1 MPDMST
7 IRTRRRV
14 LRAVVAGVVLSGLTV
29 GCGADHEQP
38 PRPVKIA
45 FSDDWQSV
53 FVMNPDG
60 TGVTRIAAGT
70 DPSFAPDGSKI
81 VVGGPSISMMD
92 PDGGNIVKLAD
103 GGFHPTF
110 SPDGSRIA
118 FTRGG
123 VIYVVSTDGGEPR
136 PLTGAPD
143 TVGPDLTSSQHPAFS
158 PDGSKIAFTRANTVW
173 EMAADGTGARKL
185 LADPYFNSEPVFAPD
200 GAGIVFTSNR
210 GGKNRSEIYVMD
222 VHGDHV
228 RPLTDDSTEHPSFS
242 PDGTK
247 ILFARFTHDSAS
259 KAGAEVWVMNSDG
272 GNPRRLTDPKQVAQH
287 PSWGRGTD
295 S

>member
-1 MPDMST
+1 MSR
-7 IRTRRRV
+7 IRAKGRV
-14 LRAVVAGVVLSGLTV
+14 LQVVAVGVVLSGLIV
-29 GCGADHEQP
+29 GCGADHGQP
-38 PRPVKIA
+38 PRPAKIV
-45 FSDDWQSV
+45 FTDDWQSV
-53 FVMNPDG
+53 FSMNPDG
-60 TGVTRIAAGT
+60 TGVARIAAGT

-81 VVGGPSISMMD
+81 VVGGRSISTMD
-92 PDGGNIVKLAD
+92 PDGSNVVQLAD
-103 GGFHPTF
+103 DGFHPTF
-110 SPDGSRIA
+110 SPDSSRIA

-123 VIYVVSTDGGEPR
+123 IIYVMNTDGGELR
-136 PLTGAPD
+136 QLTGAPN

-158 PDGSKIAFTRANTVW
+158 PDGSKIAFTRADTVW

-185 LADPYFNSEPVFAPD
+185 LEDPYFNSEPVFTPD
-200 GAGIVFTSNR
+200 GTGIVFTSNR

-228 RPLTDDSTEHPSFS
+228 RPLTDDSTGHPSFS

-247 ILFARFTHDSAS
+247 ILFARFTRDPSS
-259 KAGAEVWVMNSDG
+259 KSGAEVWVMDSDG
-272 GNPRRLTDPKQVAQH
+272 GNPRLLTDPKQVAQH